1 MSRVGCCLDNAPT
14 EGFWGIIKSEMYYN
28 FRFENEDELRRT
40 IKDYIYFYN
49 NNRYQ
54 ERFGNLAPMEV
65 RRKVMSSV
73 NPRQYPIPENKRI
86 LAYKA
91 MLEEKRKKQR
101 KKCDLE

>member
-28 FRFENEDELRRT
+28 FSFENEDELRRA

-65 RRKVMSSV
+65 RRKALNSV
-73 NPRQYPIPENKRI
+73 NTCQYPIPENKRI
-86 LAYKA
+86 LACKS
-91 MLEEKRKKQR
+91 MLEEKRKKQH